1 MSSELSAYELKLLP
15 AALEYAQKTTDQTRD
30 GLKRTLSC
38 GSDIAQRLLNY
49 IQTIDAVKIAEHLKA
64 LPERAE
70 ERAVVGYTLGDTS
83 GSAYSF
89 VLRENIRLKRA
100 LAKAKFV
107 NDDAKEQHKQVFEE
121 ELKELKELAK
131 AEMAEVRK
139 PKKTVK
145 LPEGDILVE
154 ISCPD
159 LHVGKLAHSAET
171 GRHPY
176 DVKIAIS
183 TFNRALDGL
192 IERTKNYPISE
203 ILFIVGND
211 IFNSD
216 SEDNTTTGGTAVD
229 TDGRFFKTFRQTR
242 KMVVQAVERLRQT
255 AKVQVLIVPGNH
267 DRQTCYHL
275 GDSLECYFHDDP
287 MVVVN
292 NFPSP
297 RKYIEFGNVLL
308 GFCHG
313 DEGKVNDYPAL
324 MATEQPQAWGRTKF
338 REIHCGHFHRLQVID
353 DHGVRV
359 RLLAALT
366 EADSWHAHQ
375 GFIGALRQAS
385 AFVWSKREGL
395 LAEVLW
401 NEDAQEP
408 IITSTETMNA

>member
-1 MSSELSAYELKLLP
+1 M
-15 AALEYAQKTTDQTRD
+15 
-30 GLKRTLSC
+30 
-38 GSDIAQRLLNY
+38 
-49 IQTIDAVKIAEHLKA
+49 
-64 LPERAE
+64 
-70 ERAVVGYTLGDTS
+70 
-83 GSAYSF
+83 
-89 VLRENIRLKRA
+89 
-100 LAKAKFV
+100 AKAKFV

-159 LHVGKLAHSAET
+159 LHVGKLAHSTET

-275 GDSLECYFHDDP
+275 GDSLECSE
-287 MVVVN
+287 
-292 NFPSP
+292 PSEVHRIWQCSSRILSWRR
-297 RKYIEFGNVLL
+297 RKG
-308 GFCHG
+308 
-313 DEGKVNDYPAL
+313 
-324 MATEQPQAWGRTKF
+324 
-338 REIHCGHFHRLQVID
+338 
-353 DHGVRV
+353 
-359 RLLAALT
+359 
-366 EADSWHAHQ
+366 
-375 GFIGALRQAS
+375 
-385 AFVWSKREGL
+385 
-395 LAEVLW
+395 
-401 NEDAQEP
+401 
-408 IITSTETMNA
+408 